1 MTATVTWGSGPLARA
16 AALLHTLLVVQLCV
30 LVTAAPTVVLPV
42 LLDRDTSNIPLLA
55 MAAAPLGPALSA
67 AVYALRH
74 RSHDLTDLSPA
85 RSFWRG
91 YRMNARA
98 VLKLWLP
105 WLAWAAVAGI
115 TLAHPEGAGVPPWW
129 HAALVALAAGSLL
142 WQANALVIA
151 SLYEFRARDTA
162 RLAAWFLIRTPRV
175 TLGTAGL
182 ALAAGAVVV
191 FWSEA
196 VLALFAAGFA
206 ASLLSVSAPL
216 RAELEERFTRRQ

>member
-1 MTATVTWGSGPLARA
+1 MTATVTWGAGPLARS
-16 AALLHTLLVVQLCV
+16 AALVHTLLVVEAGI
-30 LVTAAPTVVLPV
+30 LVTAAPTVVVPV
-42 LLDRDTSNIPLLA
+42 LLDRDTSNVPLLA
-55 MAAAPLGPALSA
+55 LAAAPLGPALSA

-74 RSHDLTDLSPA
+74 RGHDLAGLSPA
-85 RSFWRG
+85 RTFWRG
-91 YRMNARA
+91 YRMNVKA

-115 TLAHPEGAGVPPWW
+115 NLAHPDGAGVPRWW
-129 HAALVALAAGSLL
+129 SAALVALAAGSLL

-151 SLYEFRARDTA
+151 SLYEFRTRDTA

-182 ALAAGAVVV
+182 ALAAAAVVV
-191 FWSEA
+191 FQSEA

-206 ASLLSVSAPL
+206 AALLAGTAPM
-216 RAELEERFTRRQ
+216 RAEIEKRFTR